1 MLDTS
6 RIITGRL
13 KLDARPVEIEQI
25 LLAAV
30 DVIRPSAEA
39 KGIDLQVLIDD
50 HGSLVFGDA
59 NRLQQVIWNLL
70 ANAVKFTNPDGRI
83 KTRLIRDGNQ
93 IEIYVHDTGIGI
105 EPHFL
110 PYVFDRF
117 RQADSTST
125 RRYGGLGLGLAIVRH
140 VVEMHGGSVAAW
152 SPGKGQGSTFKVRLP
167 VASPRRQ
174 AKSEPEPASKEAS
187 AHTELQKC
195 GTLTG
200 LLVLVVEDDPDTLDL
215 LRFILENCGASI
227 TAAASASEA
236 LDVLER
242 WQPDALVSD
251 LAMPVQDGFEL
262 IAKVRSR
269 GPERGGNIPAV
280 ALTAYTR
287 AEDRTRALAAGFQ
300 IHVSK
305 PVDPQEL
312 VSVLVSLLR

>member
-1 MLDTS
+1 M
-6 RIITGRL
+6 
-13 KLDARPVEIEQI
+13 
-25 LLAAV
+25 
-30 DVIRPSAEA
+30 
-39 KGIDLQVLIDD
+39 
-50 HGSLVFGDA
+50 
-59 NRLQQVIWNLL
+59 
-70 ANAVKFTNPDGRI
+70 
-83 KTRLIRDGNQ
+83 
-93 IEIYVHDTGIGI
+93 
-105 EPHFL
+105 
-110 PYVFDRF
+110 
-117 RQADSTST
+117 
-125 RRYGGLGLGLAIVRH
+125 
-140 VVEMHGGSVAAW
+140 
-152 SPGKGQGSTFKVRLP
+152 
-167 VASPRRQ
+167 
-174 AKSEPEPASKEAS
+174 
-187 AHTELQKC
+187 QKC

-200 LLVLVVEDDPDTLDL
+200 LRVLVVEDDPDTLDL